1 MWYLIPQ
8 AFQSGLPD
16 LQDNQHSE
24 NEAEFS
30 FFLLLSFTAIQ
41 HKDTSCFVYF
51 NNPRRLYVSKNSS
64 SNKKKKKLK
73 KWLMSGF

>member
-41 HKDTSCFVYF
+41 HKDTFSFVYF
-51 NNPRRLYVSKNSS
+51 NNPRRLCVGKNGS
-64 SNKKKKKLK
+64 SNNIKKKQ
-73 KWLMSGF
+73 F

>member
-24 NEAEFS
+24 TAAAFS
-30 FFLLLSFTAIQ
+30 FFLLLSFTTIL
-41 HKDTSCFVYF
+41 HKDTFSFVYF
-51 NNPRRLYVSKNSS
+51 NNLRRLYISKTATQTI
-64 SNKKKKKLK
+64 K
-73 KWLMSGF
+73 

>member
-1 MWYLIPQ
+1 MWYFIPQ

-41 HKDTSCFVYF
+41 HKATFSLCILITPGDFV
-51 NNPRRLYVSKNSS
+51 
-64 SNKKKKKLK
+64 
-73 KWLMSGF
+73 

>member
-30 FFLLLSFTAIQ
+30 FFMLLSFTAIQ
-41 HKDTSCFVYF
+41 HKDTFSFVYF
-51 NNPRRLYVSKNSS
+51 NNPRRLCVGKTATQTT
-64 SNKKKKKLK
+64 
-73 KWLMSGF
+73 